1 MPLPLNKDND
11 RKSKLAEALKQNLK
25 KRKGIHSKNLSRGK
39 HPANLQYKKP
49 YNRQG
54 R

>member
-1 MPLPLNKDND
+1 MARRNIGFNSSYF
-11 RKSKLAEALKQNLK
+11 RKPKK
-25 KRKGIHSKNLSRGK
+25 KRRGIHSKNLSRGK
-39 HPANLQYKKP
+39 HPANHQYKKP

>member
-1 MPLPLNKDND
+1 M
-11 RKSKLAEALKQNLK
+11 RKFTAFSYKPKK
-25 KRKGIHSKNLSRGK
+25 VVKRKGIHSKNLSRGK
-39 HPANLQYKKP
+39 HPANRQYKKP

>member
-1 MPLPLNKDND
+1 MAKRFNISIYREK
-11 RKSKLAEALKQNLK
+11 KKT

-39 HPANLQYKKP
+39 HPANQQYKKP